1 VTVGMRLPGII
12 TNITNFGAFV
22 DIGVH
27 QDGLVHISALAD
39 RFVKN
44 PAEVV
49 KVHQK
54 VMVTVMEVDLKRKRI
69 ALSMKSKP
77 ESVEQKAEKKENTA
91 KSKEQKAKR
100 KVLKTE
106 PRVRSDI
113 SGAFGDLRS
122 KLLQKQKELKS
133 K

>member
-1 VTVGMRLPGII
+1 
-12 TNITNFGAFV
+12 V

-39 RFVKN
+39 RYVKN
-44 PAEVV
+44 PADVV

-77 ESVEQKAEKKENTA
+77 ESEQQT
-91 KSKEQKAKR
+91 
-100 KVLKTE
+100 VVKTE
-106 PRVRSDI
+106 LKVKSRESRPGNKGKRAERTSPLPKV
-113 SGAFGDLRS
+113 GAFGDLRA
-122 KLLQKQKELKS
+122 KLLEKNKTRQ
-133 K
+133 